1 MIKNHAWLRPAGGI
15 ENEEKQ
21 AREEGRAMDAALI
34 EGLRRAAQMPDSAER
49 DALSA
54 ELYARVQACPCAH
67 EAMEPSDLPA
77 IRRLAKG
84 NAKAVAPTG
93 EALLDKIY
101 GGWLARACGCLLGKP
116 VEGWRTEALHPFLRE
131 TNNYPIQHYLR
142 SDVGDSVLKAA
153 NLERSALAKR
163 AFIDQVDCMPE
174 DDDTNYTLISLKILE
189 NYGRD
194 FAPEDVAECWMQ
206 NLPILHLCTAERVA
220 YRNFVQGYEP
230 PASATHQN
238 AYREWIGAQ
247 IRADLYGYINPGDP
261 ATAADMA
268 WRDAC
273 ISHVKNG
280 IYGAMW
286 VAATIAAAFGAQTPR
301 EAICAGMNEIPP
313 ESRLHRALEDVFA
326 WQAEGIDWEGALARV
341 HERWDEHNGHDWCHT
356 ISNAQIVSIALLWGE
371 MDLEKTLSIAVIP
384 GFDTDCNGATAGSI
398 LGVMLGAKALPE
410 KWTAPLNDTLASGVD
425 GFGRVSIREMACRT
439 ARFVP

>member
-1 MIKNHAWLRPAGGI
+1 MIKNHAWLRPASGI

-54 ELYARVQACPCAH
+54 ELYARVQACPCAND
-67 EAMEPSDLPA
+67 AIEPSDLPA

-84 NAKAVAPTG
+84 NAKTAAPAG

-116 VEGWRTEALHPFLRE
+116 VEGWRTEKLHPFLRA
-131 TNNYPIQHYLR
+131 TGNYPIQHYLR
-142 SDVGDSVLKAA
+142 SDVSDSVLQAA
-153 NLERSALAKR
+153 KLERIALEKR

-174 DDDTNYTLISLKILE
+174 DDDTNYTLIALKILE
-189 NYGRD
+189 TYGRD

-220 YRNFVQGYEP
+220 YRNFAQGYEP

-238 AYREWIGAQ
+238 AYREWI
-247 IRADLYGYINPGDP
+247 
-261 ATAADMA
+261 
-268 WRDAC
+268 
-273 ISHVKNG
+273 
-280 IYGAMW
+280 
-286 VAATIAAAFGAQTPR
+286 GAQTPR

-313 ESRLHRALEDVFA
+313 ESRLHRALVDVFA
-326 WQAEGIDWEGALARV
+326 WRAEGMDWEGALARV
-341 HERWDEHNGHDWCHT
+341 HERWDEHDGHDWCHT
-356 ISNAQIVSIALLWGE
+356 ISNAQIVAIALLWGE
-371 MDLEKTLSIAVIP
+371 MDLEKTLNIAVIP

>member
-1 MIKNHAWLRPAGGI
+1 MIKNHIWLRPAAGI

-34 EGLRRAAQMPDSAER
+34 EELRRAAQMQDSAER

-54 ELYARVQACPCAH
+54 ALYARVQSCPCAND
-67 EAMEPSDLPA
+67 AIEPSDLPA
-77 IRRLAKG
+77 IHSLAKG
-84 NAKAVAPTG
+84 NAKLAVPTG

-116 VEGWRTEALHPFLRE
+116 VEGWRTETLHPFLRE
-131 TNNYPIQHYLR
+131 TGNYPIQHYLR
-142 SDVGDSVLKAA
+142 SDANDSVLQAAKLEKAA
-153 NLERSALAKR
+153 LEKR

-189 NYGRD
+189 TYGRN

-220 YRNFVQGYEP
+220 YRNFVLGYEP

-261 ATAADMA
+261 SAAADMT

-286 VAATIAAAFGAQTPR
+286 AAATIAAAFGAQAPR
-301 EAICAGMNEIPP
+301 EAICAGMNEIPS
-313 ESRLHRALEDVFA
+313 ESRLHRALEDVLA
-326 WQAEGIDWEGALARV
+326 WREETLDWEGALARV
-341 HERWDEHNGHDWCHT
+341 HERWDEHDGHDWCHT
-356 ISNAQIVSIALLWGE
+356 ISNAQIVAIALLWGE

-425 GFGRVSIREMACRT
+425 GFGRVSIHEMARRT